1 MAGSPHDSV
10 ATAPAV
16 VGGIR
21 APNPPVAS
29 PSPGNVRALPSYP
42 MPGYLPPPAGQVP
55 GPRYSAPPFAPAP
68 RPAMFPRPPPIAAG
82 SPARPPV
89 GGMRPLPVLKPPGMP
104 DMSAKPIFGAGPYEK
119 PFTTVYVGK
128 IAPTIEDAF
137 LRNVLQLCGPIKSWK
152 RAQDPT
158 ASAPKGF
165 GFCEFENAEGVLR
178 ALRLLNKNSLDGQ
191 ELVLNVNKDTRE
203 YLERYVAAK
212 ENDKLLEEAAQE
224 EDSETAPGVE
234 VQPSKKPV
242 KSADGN
248 PKAFGIV
255 NEADKKGDEDALIR
269 LKHLLEDRA
278 RSRPLFRPHADG
290 RPPSTRDASAKSK
303 DADVKDDLSGKNDD
317 ENSSDR
323 VERMETSS
331 SERGRKDK
339 DHRERENDRD
349 VERFER
355 DRERERFRRDRD
367 RNAKHRDIDRAYEE
381 HEREWEARE
390 RERDRQRLH
399 DKEREKERER
409 ERKKEVKEQEDDS
422 DDEGKKRRYRP
433 EERRRRRMR
442 EKEEDIA
449 DAIREQEELL
459 EAKRRKVELEMQD
472 ALRAAKEAAEASK
485 EDVTM
490 EIDSE
495 NEDGPANDDYEATA
509 GESAKSDQE
518 MKNIPKKLGFGI
530 SGTGKRA
537 TLPSLFHQEDEEEM
551 PKDRMLRPL
560 VPIDYSAEEMQAV
573 KTKRSPSAEDDRKD
587 RRHRDK
593 SRKDRDRDRDR
604 DENSKIM
611 DAKQLIDSIP
621 KTKEELFNY
630 RVDWAIYDKHKLH
643 EKMRPWI
650 SKKITE
656 YLGEEEVSFV
666 DFIVNN
672 TCKHVSAESM
682 LEKLS
687 VLDDE
692 AEMFVL
698 KMWRML
704 IFEIRRIET
713 GLAKPNS

>member
-1 MAGSPHDSV
+1 
-10 ATAPAV
+10 
-16 VGGIR
+16 
-21 APNPPVAS
+21 
-29 PSPGNVRALPSYP
+29 
-42 MPGYLPPPAGQVP
+42 
-55 GPRYSAPPFAPAP
+55 
-68 RPAMFPRPPPIAAG
+68 MFPRPPPIAAG

>member
-672 TCKHVSAESM
+672 TCKH
-682 LEKLS
+682 
-687 VLDDE
+687 
-692 AEMFVL
+692 
-698 KMWRML
+698 MWRML